1 MIAFATASL
10 LAVRLWELA
19 IFAIWLVGLLG
30 ILRLDRNELLLGVYV
45 GATLTIFWDW
55 ICGSPY
61 LFNIPHY
68 DHRFLGHLWT
78 IQGRTEPLWV
88 AFAQGPFFGL
98 PAVLALNW
106 GWLRERGNFVLY
118 LLLGAAVGASDYIIE
133 GISVGTLHLYK
144 YTYNPA
150 NLFVGVPWEV
160 VFVYVPLC
168 IAVTCFLVV
177 RVARVIRLAGLAGP
191 AGPAESAGSAGSANA
206 TATARDQRIGLWLG
220 VVIPI
225 AALYPGAWALALLN
239 GAIHPLGR

>member
-1 MIAFATASL
+1 VIAFATASL

-30 ILRLDRNELLLGVYV
+30 ILRLDRNELPLGVYV

-106 GWLRERGNFVLY
+106 GWLRQHGNFGVY

-144 YTYNPA
+144 YTYNPS

-177 RVARVIRLAGLAGP
+177 RVAPSSDSPGSPGSPGPLSPPGPTGSPSRMGP
-191 AGPAESAGSAGSANA
+191 APRLRPRGISGSGCGSAS
-206 TATARDQRIGLWLG
+206 
-220 VVIPI
+220 
-225 AALYPGAWALALLN
+225 
-239 GAIHPLGR
+239 